1 LALGPD
7 HFLDILDID
16 SASRRGSFPLAR
28 LGA

>member
-7 HFLDILDID
+7 HFPDILDID
-16 SASRRGSFPLAR
+16 GAPRRGSFPLAR